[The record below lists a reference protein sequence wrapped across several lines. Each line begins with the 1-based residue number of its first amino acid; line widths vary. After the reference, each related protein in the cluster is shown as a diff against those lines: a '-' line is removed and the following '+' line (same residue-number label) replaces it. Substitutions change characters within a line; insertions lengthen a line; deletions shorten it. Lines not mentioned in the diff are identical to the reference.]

1 MTEYTF
7 QSNLVLIARYPEP
20 VSRTHWDAE
29 MQGLAAEARA
39 ELSKT
44 NWTRIQQQSPP
55 RKVQIAKE
63 MPEVLQSLI
72 QEFAAPLVPR
82 RTRPDWRTCK
92 REESHTIYLLWRDKR
107 HVVAD
112 FLGGAEFW
120 DMVVNQSFYD
130 LLKNYPA
137 GPPSDEGQTTIQLRR
152 VWV

>member
-1 MTEYTF
+1 M
-7 QSNLVLIARYPEP
+7 
-20 VSRTHWDAE
+20 
-29 MQGLAAEARA
+29 
-39 ELSKT
+39 
-44 NWTRIQQQSPP
+44 
-55 RKVQIAKE
+55 E

-72 QEFAAPLVPR
+72 QDFAAPLGPR

-112 FLGGAEFW
+112 FIGGAEFW
-120 DMVVNQSFYD
+120 DVVVNQSFYD

>member
-1 MTEYTF
+1 MAEYTF

-29 MQGLAAEARA
+29 MQGLAAE
-39 ELSKT
+39 LSKT
-44 NWTRIQQQSPP
+44 NWARIQQQSPP
-55 RKVQIAKE
+55 LSRKVKIAKE

-72 QEFAAPLVPR
+72 QEFAAPRSPR
-82 RTRPDWRTCK
+82 RTHPEWRTCK
-92 REESHTIYLLWRDKR
+92 RDESRAIYLCQRDKR

-112 FLGGAEFW
+112 FIGGPEFW
-120 DMVVNQSFYD
+120 DIVVAQTFYD

-152 VWV
+152 HWG